1 MQFTK
6 RFRFLVVVTI
16 TVMLSHLPNVA
27 FAEVALTQNQMVS
40 TSVLVD
46 ELSREQTEQKVISY
60 LNKDDVK
67 QKLMDNGIS
76 ADEANSRIASLS
88 NQELQK
94 LSQQIDQA
102 QYGGDIL
109 YAILIVVLIIFLLQ
123 RI

>member
-1 MQFTK
+1 M
-6 RFRFLVVVTI
+6 
-16 TVMLSHLPNVA
+16 MSNLPNVA
-27 FAEVALTQNQMVS
+27 FAEVTLSQNQMVS

-46 ELSREQTEQKVISY
+46 DFNRELTQEKIISY

-67 QKLMDNGIS
+67 QKLMDNGVS
-76 ADEANSRIASLS
+76 ASEANSRIASLS

-109 YAILIVVLIIFLLQ
+109 VTVLLIVLIIFLIQ